1 MSVLN
6 HLIIEY
12 VFEGH
17 KRGYNFTTPTHA
29 YDDTTL
35 KTIWKHA
42 MPRGQGWGADHFI
55 GSRAIKCFPLPDDRI
70 AISETIVTDL
80 ADETGRRGIR
90 RAVIETFR
98 PIAINAYFRARLA
111 TYDLHTQNAANIL
124 HNRVYH
130 RFPNKNQPLIIS
142 YPYKGLMLWRVV
154 EALIFQLM
162 LNMPRQLQNRSNPY
176 HFTTLALDY
185 RDESPIVVLP
195 TEKTSE
201 ITDFPVL
208 ILPS

>member
-1 MSVLN
+1 MSLHN
-6 HLIIEY
+6 HLVIEY

-17 KRGYNFTTPTHA
+17 KRGYNFTTPTHT
-29 YDDTTL
+29 YDDVTL

-42 MPRGQGWGADHFI
+42 MPRGQGWGADHLI
-55 GSRAIKCFPLPDDRI
+55 GSRAIKAFPLPDGKI
-70 AISETIVTDL
+70 AISETTVTDL

-111 TYDLHTQNAANIL
+111 TYDLHTQNGANIL

-130 RFPNKNQPLIIS
+130 RFPNRNQPLIMS
-142 YPYKGLMLWRVV
+142 YPYKGVMLWRII
-154 EALIFQLM
+154 EAFMFQLM
-162 LNMPRQLQNRSNPY
+162 LNMPRNLQNRQTPY

-185 RDESPIVVLP
+185 RDESPIVVIP
-195 TEKTSE
+195 AEKVSDT
-201 ITDFPVL
+201 TDYPVFNL
-208 ILPS
+208 QS